1 MSPLCHR
8 THSHDDRVHFSG
20 LLSDRLLRSER
31 SLSLAAGLGNSAG
44 SDDFHTEVAKK
55 TRALSIGRQEA
66 ETEVYTDELVRKTGD
81 LDKAL
86 IYVLQHL
93 KIESKI
99 QVMVNSLIHRGANTS
114 TADESLKTPLHFAVE
129 RGLKGVA
136 GKLLE
141 NDAYSHSRD
150 KNKRLALGTALNEE
164 KDELAALLLAYMPN
178 KFVRSLFLAKKENSE
193 SEFRLH
199 ELINSKKMQ
208 KTVLSVLDC
217 MIEPQGSADSIRVYY
232 GVLEADESG
241 RPPDHPQF
249 QHTDKSCMQV
259 IAKQGNKNI
268 VYHDTVRLLT
278 RRKWKSYAGKRFEI
292 NTAIFMFSLFCM
304 TFAAVT
310 SVMTPDPTSYHGTLH
325 VARAVFETL
334 SLIMVAFTLFTEV
347 NQLRRHRIEYFHD
360 MFNWFDSSASFL
372 ILIAVPLRFT
382 DNIAQ
387 WHVLAFG
394 YLLWTLRIF
403 KFAAVFRQSG
413 AYAQILFRILAYDFM
428 QFGLVFLVIL
438 LAFSVSF
445 YLALRGDSGLNVHDE
460 TSTFWGI
467 LFVGVRSLTEAAPV
481 VEYTGDNGYG
491 TVSVILMLC
500 FLFTC
505 IVILLNILIAQL
517 TDTYQ
522 KVQQDAQRG
531 LEANRA
537 WIVSRVELNSFVF
550 GHRYLNRNTY
560 YEPSQDIEDMKSVL
574 DKWESPPLNEIS
586 KYVRDVWESID
597 SHRLSLLTVQQ
608 RLARQENTLRD
619 IQEKLGSLVKASGS
633 SVEWPQF
640 NRSVQPTGVGRES
653 WRARTGQATNLP
665 STVPKE
671 DFDSLIRDLSGGI
684 PEDEVDNILKE
695 SNVITKESANI

>member
-1 MSPLCHR
+1 MPVVKNKAREGGQLRRKQRKETGNSDSDIELE
-8 THSHDDRVHFSG
+8 D
-20 LLSDRLLRSER
+20 LDRLLRSER

-178 KFVRSLFLAKKENSE
+178 KLYAL
-193 SEFRLH
+193 
-199 ELINSKKMQ
+199 

-259 IAKQGNKNI
+259 IAKQGNK
-268 VYHDTVRLLT
+268 
-278 RRKWKSYAGKRFEI
+278 
-292 NTAIFMFSLFCM
+292 
-304 TFAAVT
+304 
-310 SVMTPDPTSYHGTLH
+310 
-325 VARAVFETL
+325 
-334 SLIMVAFTLFTEV
+334 
-347 NQLRRHRIEYFHD
+347 
-360 MFNWFDSSASFL
+360 
-372 ILIAVPLRFT
+372 
-382 DNIAQ
+382 
-387 WHVLAFG
+387 
-394 YLLWTLRIF
+394 
-403 KFAAVFRQSG
+403 SG